1 MDHRGDAVTEIDDTD
16 ALFARFSTRLA
27 AAGGIAHRA
36 ATVEEAAQT
45 VAGLRSH
52 VIPSAVEGSP
62 LQGDRAAAREM
73 LRQAQHDVGTIWV
86 SAQIVDGQPDL
97 VAALE
102 RLGCDVRVAEDP
114 AAVRD
119 QPLGLAL
126 ARMAIAETGSVL
138 LHESAIPDRSVS
150 LMTNVLVAV
159 CPFDALRSSLD
170 DAAPVLR
177 EISRA
182 RGSYATL
189 VTGPSRTAD
198 IERQLTVGVQGPGEM
213 HVVFMPASSTPRA
226 TDV

>member
-1 MDHRGDAVTEIDDTD
+1 MDHRGDAVTEMGADE

-36 ATVEEAAQT
+36 STVEEAAKVIAERLT
-45 VAGLRSH
+45 DPAG
-52 VIPSAVEGSP
+52 VIW
-62 LQGDRAAAREM
+62 
-73 LRQAQHDVGTIWV
+73 T
-86 SAQIVDGQPDL
+86 SAQVVDAQPDL
-97 VAALE
+97 VAALD
-102 RLGCDVRVAEDP
+102 RRGCAVRVAGDP
-114 AAVRD
+114 ASVRD

-159 CPFDALRSSLD
+159 CPLEALRPSLD

-182 RGSYATL
+182 HGSYATL

-213 HVVFMPASSTPRA
+213 HVVFMPAHSASQA